1 METIV
6 KEEKKVGFWL
16 RNSDRILYWSTWILY
31 FIGVAWIFVGF
42 PLVSVSTNELKS
54 RGLFIDEKAI
64 ITSVQTVSQYL
75 YLTNLVNH
83 NDVQPAESTIDNL
96 NSFFC
101 GNHDYSVYCQRHS
114 KTVLELEIP
123 PSFAPESLESN
134 IFTFVLPHASCHQYR
149 KDFLQYFANI
159 IQAIS
164 ESKWFHRRLYFLF
177 VESSEIETDYQ
188 KVIDELFFPKNF
200 SSSSSSSFSV
210 SHSYHY
216 HGNIRESYIID
227 FSHFF
232 SSFCEH
238 YSSPSSTPQTSLQF
252 QELLL
257 HYQGKNGLLPN
268 LDLLSTSRQLFPL
281 LVSLEYSYEQLLS
294 PSSSNN
300 NKQKLFLQD
309 CLEKVNG
316 LLKSL
321 QLNKGKFFDEYEKKL
336 CSLLSHGFYSLSSSL
351 LSSSSS
357 SSVNLHSLWLEKNID
372 SFTLIPT
379 LPDTTSLSND
389 RVVLSS
395 SQKKKKSA
403 KLSSSTANSL
413 EDLFSVVLGY
423 VYMSNHLYGK
433 EVYLFLFEGLNL
445 IFVSFLSFL
454 LEELHHSYFYY
465 LILGN
470 KNFLVSVCFL
480 FVLFF

>member
-1 METIV
+1 MEKIV
-6 KEEKKVGFWL
+6 KEEKKVSFWS
-16 RNSDRILYWSTWILY
+16 RNSDRMLYWSTWILY
-31 FIGVAWIFVGF
+31 FVGVAWIFIGF

-64 ITSVQTVSQYL
+64 MTSVQTGSQYL

-96 NSFFC
+96 DSFFC
-101 GNHDYSVYCQRHS
+101 RNHEYSVHCQRHS
-114 KTVLELEIP
+114 KTILELEIP
-123 PSFAPESLESN
+123 PRYAPESLESN

-164 ESKWFHRRLYFLF
+164 QSKWFHRRLYFLF
-177 VESSEIETDYQ
+177 IESSEVEADYQ

-200 SSSSSSSFSV
+200 SSSSSSFSV

-238 YSSPSSTPQTSLQF
+238 SSSSAPSSSTPQTALQF

-257 HYQGKNGLLPN
+257 HFQGKNGLLPN

-281 LVSLEYSYEQLLS
+281 LVSLEYSFEQLLS
-294 PSSSNN
+294 QSSSNN
-300 NKQKLFLQD
+300 KKQNLFLQV
-309 CLEKVNG
+309 CSEKVNG
-316 LLKSL
+316 VLKSL

-336 CSLLSHGFYSLSSSL
+336 CSLLSHGIYSLSSSL

-357 SSVNLHSLWLEKNID
+357 SSANLHSLWLEKNID

-379 LPDTTSLSND
+379 LPDSSQSLTSD

-395 SQKKKKSA
+395 SQKNKKKTA
-403 KLSSSTANSL
+403 KLSSATTNSL
-413 EDLFSVVLGY
+413 EDLFYVVLNY

-433 EVYLFLFEGLNL
+433 E
-445 IFVSFLSFL
+445 ST
-454 LEELHHSYFYY
+454 
-465 LILGN
+465 
-470 KNFLVSVCFL
+470 LVF
-480 FVLFF
+480 